1 MVFLDDGAGASQSG
15 FVVGRLLI
23 QSSSLLRSFT
33 GVLTPRTS
41 REHSRLSKCLPVAQR
56 VRCRGRWRGFSIGSG
71 SQETASSSRRSSW

>member
-1 MVFLDDGAGASQSG
+1 MVFLDDGAGASQSS
-15 FVVGRLLI
+15 VVGGRLLT
-23 QSSSLLRSFT
+23 QSSSFSRSFT
-33 GVLTPRTS
+33 GVLAPRTS